1 MVDDQLIYATFYNAG
16 LRVVDISNPVA
27 PKEVAY
33 YVPETPHY
41 QKAIQT
47 NQVFVDA
54 RGLIYLSDFEGAGL
68 HILEW
73 SKG

>member
-1 MVDDQLIYATFYNAG
+1 M
-16 LRVVDISNPVA
+16 PEA
-27 PKEVAY
+27 P
-33 YVPETPHY
+33 PI

-54 RGLIYLSDFEGAGL
+54 QEPIYLSDLEGAGL

-73 SKG
+73 ARG

>member
-1 MVDDQLIYATFYNAG
+1 VI
-16 LRVVDISNPVA
+16 VDISDPVA

-33 YVPETPHY
+33 YVPDAPPT

-47 NQVFVDA
+47 NQVFVDS
-54 RGLIYLSDFEGAGL
+54 RGLIYLSDLAGAGV

-73 SKG
+73 ARG